1 MKTTLIALIV
11 AAGLASVSGQGTVNF
26 ANTPFGDGIDRSV
39 EWCNG
44 ANLEKLTGTNYV
56 AALYFGVS
64 PASLNSFA
72 VRSLGDQSLASA
84 VGHFRDVDQ
93 TSFLAG
99 IWVGGLRYFPGI
111 DVGQT
116 VQLQVRIWDF
126 NRFATFD
133 EARAARDFL
142 QSDVFSYL
150 VPEPAD
156 TAGLR
161 MKNLRA
167 FTPLYTCV
175 PEPSIPVIAGVGL
188 AGICLVHSLRKQS

>member
-39 EWCNG
+39 YWCNG

-84 VGHFRDVDQ
+84 VGHFRDIDQ
-93 TSFLAG
+93 TNPLAG
-99 IWVGGLRYFPGI
+99 TWVGGLRYFPGI
-111 DVGQT
+111 EVGQ
-116 VQLQVRIWDF
+116 VVELQVRIWDF
-126 NRFATFD
+126 SLFATYA
-133 EARAARDFL
+133 EAIAQGGFTVR
-142 QSDVFSYL
+142 SDVFSY
-150 VPEPAD
+150 VATTPD
-156 TAGLR
+156 DSLR
-161 MKNLRA
+161 MWNLRA
-167 FTPLYTCV
+167 FAPLTCV